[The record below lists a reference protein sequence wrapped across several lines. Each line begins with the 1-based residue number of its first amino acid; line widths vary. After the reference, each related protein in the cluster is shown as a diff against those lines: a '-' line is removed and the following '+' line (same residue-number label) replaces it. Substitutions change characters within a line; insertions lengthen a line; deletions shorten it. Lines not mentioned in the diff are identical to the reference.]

1 MPRVK
6 IAERKDP
13 LKEIILG
20 RKAAMKL
27 TIADVDE
34 KAGFPEGTFKRLKIR
49 HTDEWKLSQLKT
61 VCYALEIPIETVRR
75 DIGYV

>member
-20 RKAAMKL
+20 RKAMMKL
-27 TIADVDE
+27 TIAEVDE
-34 KAGFPEGTFKRLKIR
+34 RAKLADGTFKRLKAR
-49 HTDEWKLSQLKT
+49 HTDE
-61 VCYALEIPIETVRR
+61 
-75 DIGYV
+75 

>member
-34 KAGFPEGTFKRLKIR
+34 KAGFSEGTFKRLKIR
-49 HTDEWKLSQLKT
+49 HTDEWKLSQIKT

>member
-6 IAERKDP
+6 IAKRKDP

-20 RKAAMKL
+20 RKAMMKL
-27 TIADVDE
+27 TIAEVDE
-34 KAGFPEGTFKRLKIR
+34 RAKLADGTFKRLKAR
-49 HTDEWKLSQLKT
+49 HTDEWKLSQIKS
-61 VCYALEIPIETVRR
+61 VCYALEIPIETVRK